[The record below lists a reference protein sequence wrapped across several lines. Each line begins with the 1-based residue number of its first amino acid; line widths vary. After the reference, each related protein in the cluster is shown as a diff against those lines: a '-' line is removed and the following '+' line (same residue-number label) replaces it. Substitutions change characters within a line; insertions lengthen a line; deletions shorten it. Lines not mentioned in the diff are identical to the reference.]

1 MFSPVEGKGLRARAS
16 MRRLSCLREC
26 IIAGGL
32 HCFPSL
38 SGCLVG
44 VANEPFSS
52 HLQLT
57 ETERVMSN
65 LFYCLTCLY
74 WKYGKGGG
82 SRVSGFF
89 RICLYSGS
97 STYEKMSAKWRFLF
111 LDSIPERLRSNPIP
125 SAIDLARE
133 VEFGRVGIR
142 GLGVGISPV
151 VGGGHY
157 PIVDN
162 RLPLVISYL
171 LKDPPTRRPLLFA
184 TFKLRKESQDCIVSR
199 ARSLSP
205 LERQAIEA
213 SLSAVHIES
222 DFANMGIRGSLSYL
236 RYLYTYW
243 HPKRGRRTS
252 SGFVL
257 FFLPNEIWFSKRVQ
271 THLSLPR
278 QEPSKA
284 GWVCFDS
291 IKLLVGFVACFPE
304 LPIISI
310 AETRKWKDT
319 PTLMGL
325 PAYPTVRSGLGTAEL
340 KPVILDLKKPF
351 LYI

>member
-111 LDSIPERLRSNPIP
+111 LDSIPERLRLAHMAHFMVSRRKASHLWYYQRAPQTVP
-125 SAIDLARE
+125 TKHSAIDLARE

-157 PIVDN
+157 PI
-162 RLPLVISYL
+162 I
-171 LKDPPTRRPLLFA
+171 
-184 TFKLRKESQDCIVSR
+184 R